1 MRGCA
6 RALRAFVP
14 AFGPSLAARVP
25 LGAKHVQGKTAIIQG
40 MNLGFT
46 EIIFLFFL
54 ALLIFGPRKL
64 PELGR
69 QIGRGLSEFKRAS
82 TDFRT
87 QLEDEVRQIELD
99 ETARQTIAPP
109 APDAGAVS
117 PRGEAAAPVPPS
129 ETKASDA

>member
-1 MRGCA
+1 
-6 RALRAFVP
+6 
-14 AFGPSLAARVP
+14 
-25 LGAKHVQGKTAIIQG
+25 

-82 TDFRT
+82 NDFRT
-87 QLEDEVRQIELD
+87 QLEDEVRQVELD
-99 ETARQTIAPP
+99 EAPRHTIVPP
-109 APDAGAVS
+109 APDAGAVT
-117 PRGEAAAPVPPS
+117 PRGEAAAAAPQSGTQS
-129 ETKASDA
+129 ETKGSDA

>member
-1 MRGCA
+1 
-6 RALRAFVP
+6 
-14 AFGPSLAARVP
+14 
-25 LGAKHVQGKTAIIQG
+25 

-109 APDAGAVS
+109 APDTGAAT
-117 PRGEAAAPVPPS
+117 PRGEAAAAAPQS
-129 ETKASDA
+129 ETKGSDA

>member
-1 MRGCA
+1 MI
-6 RALRAFVP
+6 L
-14 AFGPSLAARVP
+14 
-25 LGAKHVQGKTAIIQG
+25 G
-40 MNLGFT
+40 MNLGFP
-46 EIIFLFFL
+46 EIIFLFFV

-117 PRGEAAAPVPPS
+117 PRGEAVAAAAPS
-129 ETKASDA
+129 ESKGSDA

>member
-1 MRGCA
+1 
-6 RALRAFVP
+6 
-14 AFGPSLAARVP
+14 
-25 LGAKHVQGKTAIIQG
+25 

-46 EIIFLFFL
+46 EILFLFFL

-82 TDFRT
+82 NDFRT

-99 ETARQTIAPP
+99 EAPRQTIAPP
-109 APDAGAVS
+109 AADAGTVS
-117 PRGEAAAPVPPS
+117 SRGEAAAAAPPS
-129 ETKASDA
+129 ETKESDV